1 MTEQGR
7 TSKLKEPVSREQE
20 QSLLLEIVETWALNE
35 FPTYRG
41 FRCANCQQYKNE
53 AWYHTV
59 NTGDE
64 SGNFRLPLH
73 LCNDT
78 CEAQFQAGTLTV
90 SGETQPHKVDRAS
103 FGNQYQFSK
112 QAQER
117 FSEIVASWPEYK
129 EPELKAFTCDQ
140 CQADL
145 EIDEVDGARKGYHV
159 WWKMPDNKT
168 LTELHFHK
176 ECGHRLGIQTKEELE
191 KK

>member
-53 AWYHTV
+53 AWYHWV

-64 SGNFRLPLH
+64 NGNYRLPIH
-73 LCNDT
+73 MCDDT
-78 CEAQFQAGTLTV
+78 CQPAFENGTIQVDQSKRT
-90 SGETQPHKVDRAS
+90 KVDRNS
-103 FGNQYQFSK
+103 FGNIYHFPDKTRQ
-112 QAQER
+112 R
-117 FSEIVASWPEYK
+117 FLEIINSWPDYK
-129 EPELKAFTCDQ
+129 EPQLKEFSCDD
-140 CQADL
+140 CGNSLD
-145 EIDEVDGARKGYHV
+145 IDTTDGVRKGYHV